1 MGFQFVREIEY
12 DHEILLVILL
22 TMYDRLTPSPIVV
35 EVASFN
41 LLALVVFGSLTSL
54 KEDAM
59 VLLKVEVSLLQASKV
74 FNPLE
79 WWLEHEK

>member
-1 MGFQFVREIEY
+1 
-12 DHEILLVILL
+12 
-22 TMYDRLTPSPIVV
+22 
-35 EVASFN
+35 